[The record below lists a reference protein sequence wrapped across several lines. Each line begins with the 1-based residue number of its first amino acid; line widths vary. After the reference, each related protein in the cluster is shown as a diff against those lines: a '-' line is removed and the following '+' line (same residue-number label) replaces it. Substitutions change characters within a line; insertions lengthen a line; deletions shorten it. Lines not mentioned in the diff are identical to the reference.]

1 MTMREEISGLT
12 ALLLVAEKR
21 SFTAAA
27 AELRVT
33 PSAVSQSI
41 RAIEERVGVRLLQR
55 TTRNVSLTEAGARFV
70 AQLRPAMD
78 SVDAAFQSLEE
89 VRGRPAGTLRLNV
102 PRLASTSVL
111 EPIVAPFLAAHPELR
126 LDITVD
132 DAFTS
137 IVEQGFDAGIRLGE
151 MLDKDVVA
159 VRITDDMRSAV
170 VGSPAYFKAHGKPK
184 HPRDLHAHDC
194 INYRRI
200 ATGTIYR
207 WEFTDEGRDIS
218 VAVDGRVITN
228 DGDIMLHAALDGAGL
243 AYVMEHSVREA
254 LAAKRLVRVL
264 TPFCPSFPGLF
275 LYYASGKQLPLKLRA
290 LIDFLRARRRE
301 PKPHR

>member
-1 MTMREEISGLT
+1 
-12 ALLLVAEKR
+12 
-21 SFTAAA
+21 
-27 AELRVT
+27 
-33 PSAVSQSI
+33 
-41 RAIEERVGVRLLQR
+41 
-55 TTRNVSLTEAGARFV
+55 
-70 AQLRPAMD
+70 
-78 SVDAAFQSLEE
+78 